1 MARLNGFK
9 KSDRA
14 KVAKQIAKCATLSAR
29 TAQLSNRE
37 VHLAEEFEVW
47 KLLPKAFAKPDARLA
62 KLAKPTGYWQHLVR
76 HGGAAREL
84 ASSIRDKATGKWK
97 VHSIGSSILAEK
109 LGKAVQWLD
118 HNDHS
123 DCVVRILLVPTFSL
137 HALWLF
143 CEANDRVV
151 LFDSMRTVQGLV
163 FEKIYAGAEFLVA
176 ISQEAQKLPAAAK
189 LTNPPRKKR
198 PRSPFEKL

>member
-14 KVAKQIAKCATLSAR
+14 NVAKQIAKCATLSAR
-29 TAQLSNRE
+29 IAKSSNHP

-76 HGGAAREL
+76 QGGVVLEL
-84 ASSIRDKATGKWK
+84 ASSIRDEATGKWK
-97 VHSIGSSILAEK
+97 VHSLGSSILAEK
-109 LGKAVQWLD
+109 LGEAVKWLD
-118 HNDHS
+118 RHDHS
-123 DCVVRILLVPTFSL
+123 DSVVRILLVPTFSL

-143 CEANDRVV
+143 GEANDRVV
-151 LFDSMRTVQGLV
+151 LFDAMRTVQGLV
-163 FEKIYAGAEFLVA
+163 FEKIYGGAEFLGA
-176 ISQEAQKLPAAAK
+176 ISKEAQKHPAAAN